1 MPHGGDLHGDRAA
14 MAVSSDH
21 IWLQFDEIYE
31 KAGSSVVF
39 DEPAL
44 LFISLE
50 YQIQLITNIT
60 QASGLAS
67 LMVTEIS
74 RPFGA
79 VYDTVSPS

>member
-1 MPHGGDLHGDRAA
+1 MNSL
-14 MAVSSDH
+14 V
-21 IWLQFDEIYE
+21 
-31 KAGSSVVF
+31 
-39 DEPAL
+39 
-44 LFISLE
+44 FISLE
-50 YQIQLITNIT
+50 YQILLMTNIT